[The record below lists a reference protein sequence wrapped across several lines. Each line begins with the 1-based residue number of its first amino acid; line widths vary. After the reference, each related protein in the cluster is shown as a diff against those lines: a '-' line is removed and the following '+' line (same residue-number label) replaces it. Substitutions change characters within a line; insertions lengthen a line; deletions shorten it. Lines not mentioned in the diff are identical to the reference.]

1 MYLKNNHPRPIA
13 DFCCYLLLT
22 STSQSGAKINISDGS
37 CPERIVTVTDNFYSF
52 YINSIILL
60 LTIFYQLC
68 INSTILFCL
77 CYDMS
82 GDRQHRV
89 HLQGLHPHLQQVRR
103 GQFFATKHNIESIFT
118 HNFCH
123 IFSRMFL
130 WSGWL
135 RFNLYQRWWVNLN

>member
-13 DFCCYLLLT
+13 DFCCYPLLT

-60 LTIFYQLC
+60 LTISYQLC

-123 IFSRMFL
+123 IFFTYVLMV
-130 WSGWL
+130 WL
-135 RFNLYQRWWVNLN
+135 AKI

>member
-13 DFCCYLLLT
+13 DFCCYPLLT

-37 CPERIVTVTDNFYSF
+37 CPERIVTVTDNFYQF
-52 YINSIILL
+52 YINSIILS

-68 INSTILFCL
+68 INSTILFRL

-103 GQFFATKHNIESIFT
+103 GQFFCNQKQYRVQIHPQFLPHFFT
-118 HNFCH
+118 YV
-123 IFSRMFL
+123 L
-130 WSGWL
+130 VVWL
-135 RFNLYQRWWVNLN
+135 AKI

>member
-13 DFCCYLLLT
+13 DFCCYPLLT

-60 LTIFYQLC
+60 LTISYQLC

-123 IFSRMFL
+123 IFFTCVL
-130 WSGWL
+130 VVWL
-135 RFNLYQRWWVNLN
+135 AKI